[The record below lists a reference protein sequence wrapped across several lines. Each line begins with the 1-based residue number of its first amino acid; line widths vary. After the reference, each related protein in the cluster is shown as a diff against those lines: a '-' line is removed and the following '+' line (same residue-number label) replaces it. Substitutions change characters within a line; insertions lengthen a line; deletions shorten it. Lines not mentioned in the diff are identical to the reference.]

1 VLASEREFPGVPQ
14 FNLPFVYRLQGPLNV
29 PALERSFAEVARR
42 HEALRTGFSWTD
54 ERPVAVVAPAADIDS
69 RLVIEDLA
77 ADTPNNARAK
87 ALILK
92 KADLRVQQE
101 AWSPFDL
108 TRAPLFRARLLR
120 LGADDHVLLVV
131 LHHVIVDGWSIGIF
145 FEEVSKFY
153 SAFATGQKLELAEP
167 TLQFSDF
174 ARWQRRWSVSDVAM
188 RQFAY
193 WKEHLRGHSPLLRTN
208 GNADALL
215 TAPTT
220 QEPFGLPSDLV
231 ARLDALGRSQGGT
244 LFMTLLTAFKALLL
258 ARSGRNDICVA
269 TAMANRSDLRTER
282 LIGPLE
288 NTTLIRTRIDLDLPF
303 QEALARVRE
312 AVLEAYARQQYPFEA
327 LVARLAQ
334 EDGIDSAS
342 LIQVLFVL
350 ENPLRQKLELTDVAV
365 QPFANAVLHGQ
376 PVLPI
381 DRILLA
387 VTLKETASGMTG
399 AWSYKPAVFESE
411 GVQPWVSGFKA
422 ILAKAAA
429 NPETPVGRLALG

>member
-1 VLASEREFPGVPQ
+1 
-14 FNLPFVYRLQGPLNV
+14 
-29 PALERSFAEVARR
+29 
-42 HEALRTGFSWTD
+42 
-54 ERPVAVVAPAADIDS
+54 
-69 RLVIEDLA
+69 
-77 ADTPNNARAK
+77 
-87 ALILK
+87 
-92 KADLRVQQE
+92 
-101 AWSPFDL
+101 
-108 TRAPLFRARLLR
+108 
-120 LGADDHVLLVV
+120 
-131 LHHVIVDGWSIGIF
+131 
-145 FEEVSKFY
+145 
-153 SAFATGQKLELAEP
+153 
-167 TLQFSDF
+167 
-174 ARWQRRWSVSDVAM
+174 
-188 RQFAY
+188 
-193 WKEHLRGHSPLLRTN
+193 
-208 GNADALL
+208 
-215 TAPTT
+215 
-220 QEPFGLPSDLV
+220 
-231 ARLDALGRSQGGT
+231 
-244 LFMTLLTAFKALLL
+244 MTLLTAFKALLL